1 MKYFLFSKFET
12 KHFLFLSYFIISTS
26 RGVINSFSDPTKDIC
41 LIFNYYYLCS
51 FSDFLS
57 IVPILIIKKRTKSS
71 KIYINEEIKAQ
82 KNTEDEEL
90 IYVDQSIENKKRIL
104 KKIYKI
110 IIGTSICEFLA
121 LYSKAIY
128 FIIIQKQNIYYKT
141 VNLNSVLIIDIIGQ
155 YIFNRIILKYL
166 FYRHHYLSFFIN
178 ILFLII
184 LVTMDIIDINKKDN
198 NPEAT
203 FIFILI
209 RILSSIFYSIEDAFS
224 KIIITY
230 NSMSPYHFLFFRGII
245 VNVLVIILSIV
256 FIFIELPDEKGD
268 NSIVFTRFWKVYDKT
283 KNILIAIIL
292 FFLDFLYNVNIFFII
307 DKFTSSHLAMSMILG
322 HFSNLFISLFKK
334 DVEISD
340 FFLRLII
347 YLILIIAS
355 AIHNEFIILNFCE
368 FQKHTK
374 IFLEKEAEKDLN
386 QEEYNISF
394 TDDFNNLGIDEMQ
407 SDKKD
412 E

>member
-1 MKYFLFSKFET
+1 MFSKFET

-26 RGVINSFSDPTKDIC
+26 HGVINSFSDPTKDIC

-166 FYRHHYLSFFIN
+166 FYSHHYLSFFIN

-198 NPEAT
+198 NPKAT

-340 FFLRLII
+340 FF
-347 YLILIIAS
+347 
-355 AIHNEFIILNFCE
+355 
-368 FQKHTK
+368 
-374 IFLEKEAEKDLN
+374 
-386 QEEYNISF
+386 
-394 TDDFNNLGIDEMQ
+394 
-407 SDKKD
+407 
-412 E
+412 

>member
-128 FIIIQKQNIYYKT
+128 FIIVQKQNIHYKS
-141 VNLNSVLIIDIIGQ
+141 VNLNSVLIIDIVGQ
-155 YIFNRIILKYL
+155 YFFNRIILKYL

-256 FIFIELPDEKGD
+256 FIFVELPDEKGD

>member
-1 MKYFLFSKFET
+1 
-12 KHFLFLSYFIISTS
+12 
-26 RGVINSFSDPTKDIC
+26 
-41 LIFNYYYLCS
+41 
-51 FSDFLS
+51 
-57 IVPILIIKKRTKSS
+57 
-71 KIYINEEIKAQ
+71 
-82 KNTEDEEL
+82 
-90 IYVDQSIENKKRIL
+90 
-104 KKIYKI
+104 
-110 IIGTSICEFLA
+110 
-121 LYSKAIY
+121 
-128 FIIIQKQNIYYKT
+128 
-141 VNLNSVLIIDIIGQ
+141 
-155 YIFNRIILKYL
+155 
-166 FYRHHYLSFFIN
+166 
-178 ILFLII
+178 
-184 LVTMDIIDINKKDN
+184 
-198 NPEAT
+198 
-203 FIFILI
+203 
-209 RILSSIFYSIEDAFS
+209 
-224 KIIITY
+224 
-230 NSMSPYHFLFFRGII
+230 MSPYHFLFFRGII

-256 FIFIELPDEKGD
+256 FIFVELPDEKGD

-355 AIHNEFIILNFCE
+355 AIHNEFIILNFCK

-386 QEEYNISF
+386 QEEYNIAY
-394 TDDFNNLGIDEMQ
+394 TDDFNNLVIDEIQ

>member
-12 KHFLFLSYFIISTS
+12 KHFLFLSYFIIFTS

-90 IYVDQSIENKKRIL
+90 IYVDQSIENKNRIL

-128 FIIIQKQNIYYKT
+128 FIIVQKQNIHYKS
-141 VNLNSVLIIDIIGQ
+141 VNLNSVLIIDIVGQ
-155 YIFNRIILKYL
+155 YFFNRIILKYL

-198 NPEAT
+198 NPKAT

-256 FIFIELPDEKGD
+256 FIFVELPDEKGD

-334 DVEISD
+334 NVEISD

>member
-198 NPEAT
+198 NPKAT